1 MLKPNQK
8 SESSKKNQV
17 EKMFDSISFEYDL
30 LNEIMTFNSHK
41 RWKKNILNI
50 AKKLKPKNAL
60 DIATGTADIAINL
73 GSISNCKVVGVD
85 ISEQMLNVG
94 RKKITKMKLD
104 ESVRLETG
112 DAENLNFKDNYFDLV
127 TIGFGVRNF
136 QDLEKG
142 LRESFRVLNKEG
154 TLIILETSVPEN
166 RIMKLFYSIFTRTY
180 IPIMARIFSK
190 DKSAYNYLLNSA
202 ELFPSGTKFS
212 NILKSVGFADV
223 LIKPKL
229 FGSSTIYV
237 CKKK

>member
-1 MLKPNQK
+1 MKPHQESK
-8 SESSKKNQV
+8 SPKKNQV

-30 LNEIMTFNSHK
+30 LNAIMTFNSHK

-73 GSISNCKVVGVD
+73 GSISNCEVIGVD

-94 RKKITKMKLD
+94 REKITKMKLTK
-104 ESVRLETG
+104 SVRLESG

-142 LRESFRVLNKEG
+142 LSESLRVLKVKG
-154 TLIILETSVPEN
+154 TLIVLETSVPEN

-180 IPIMARIFSK
+180 IPIIAMIFSK

>member
-1 MLKPNQK
+1 LKPHQESK
-8 SESSKKNQV
+8 SPKKNQV

-30 LNEIMTFNSHK
+30 LNAIMTFNSHK

-73 GSISNCKVVGVD
+73 GSISDCKVVGVD

-142 LRESFRVLNKEG
+142 LRESFRVLNNEG

-166 RIMKLFYSIFTRTY
+166 RIYCIVFY
-180 IPIMARIFSK
+180 
-190 DKSAYNYLLNSA
+190 
-202 ELFPSGTKFS
+202 
-212 NILKSVGFADV
+212 
-223 LIKPKL
+223 
-229 FGSSTIYV
+229 
-237 CKKK
+237 

>member
-30 LNEIMTFNSHK
+30 LNGIMTFNSHK
-41 RWKKNILNI
+41 IWKKNILDI

-85 ISEQMLNVG
+85 ISEQMLSVG
-94 RKKITKMKLD
+94 REKISKNKLD
-104 ESVRLETG
+104 EMVSLETG
-112 DAENLNFKDNYFDLV
+112 DAENLNFKDGYFDLV

-142 LRESFRVLNKEG
+142 LKESYRVLNDTG
-154 TLIILETSVPEN
+154 TLVILETSVPEN
-166 RIMKLFYSIFTRTY
+166 IIMKFFYSLFTRTY
-180 IPIMARIFSK
+180 IPIMASIFSK

-202 ELFPSGTKFS
+202 EAFPSGTKFS
-212 NILKSVGFADV
+212 NILKSVGFENV
-223 LIKPKL
+223 MVQPKL
-229 FGSSTIYV
+229 FGSSTIYIAT
-237 CKKK
+237 K

>member
-30 LNEIMTFNSHK
+30 LNGIMTFNSHK
-41 RWKKNILNI
+41 RWKKNILDI

-85 ISEQMLNVG
+85 ISEQMLSVG
-94 RKKITKMKLD
+94 REKIIKKNLD
-104 ESVRLETG
+104 ETVSLETG
-112 DAENLNFKDNYFDLV
+112 DAENLNFKDGYFDLV

-142 LRESFRVLNKEG
+142 LKESYRVLNDTG
-154 TLIILETSVPEN
+154 TLVILETSVPEN
-166 RIMKLFYSIFTRTY
+166 RIMKFFYSLFTRTY
-180 IPIMARIFSK
+180 IPIMASIFSK

-202 ELFPSGTKFS
+202 EAFPLGTRFS
-212 NILKSVGFADV
+212 NILKSVGFENV
-223 LIKPKL
+223 IVKPKL
-229 FGSSTIYV
+229 FGSSTIYIAT
-237 CKKK
+237 K

>member
-8 SESSKKNQV
+8 SKSPKKSQV
-17 EKMFDSISFEYDL
+17 EKMFDSISSEYDL
-30 LNEIMTFNSHK
+30 LNGIMTFNSHK
-41 RWKKNILNI
+41 KWKKNILNI

-73 GSISNCKVVGVD
+73 GSIYDCKVVGVD
-85 ISEQMLNVG
+85 ISEQMLSVG

-104 ESVRLETG
+104 EAIRLETG

-212 NILKSVGFADV
+212 EILKSVGFSKV
-223 LIKPKL
+223 QIKPKL
-229 FGSSTIYV
+229 FGSSTIYIAT
-237 CKKK
+237 K

>member
-8 SESSKKNQV
+8 SKSPKKSQV
-17 EKMFDSISFEYDL
+17 EKMFDSISSEYDL
-30 LNEIMTFNSHK
+30 LNGIMTFNSHK
-41 RWKKNILNI
+41 KWKKNILNI

-73 GSISNCKVVGVD
+73 GSIYDCKVVGVD
-85 ISEQMLNVG
+85 ISEQMLSIG

-104 ESVRLETG
+104 EVIRLETG

-212 NILKSVGFADV
+212 EILKSVGFSKV
-223 LIKPKL
+223 QIKPKL
-229 FGSSTIYV
+229 FGSSTIYIAT
-237 CKKK
+237 K

>member
-8 SESSKKNQV
+8 SKSPKKIQV
-17 EKMFDSISFEYDL
+17 EKMFDSISSEYDL
-30 LNEIMTFNSHK
+30 LNGIMTFNSHK
-41 RWKKNILNI
+41 KWKKNILNI

-73 GSISNCKVVGVD
+73 GSIYDCKVVGVD
-85 ISEQMLNVG
+85 ISEQMLSVG

-104 ESVRLETG
+104 EAIRLDTG

-142 LRESFRVLNKEG
+142 LSECFRVLNEKG

-212 NILKSVGFADV
+212 EILKSVGFSKV
-223 LIKPKL
+223 QIKPKL
-229 FGSSTIYV
+229 FGSSTIYIAT
-237 CKKK
+237 K

>member
-1 MLKPNQK
+1 MKPHQESK
-8 SESSKKNQV
+8 SPKKNQV

-30 LNEIMTFNSHK
+30 LNAIMTFNSHK

-50 AKKLKPKNAL
+50 LKNLKPKNAL

-73 GSISNCKVVGVD
+73 GSISNCEVIGVD

-94 RKKITKMKLD
+94 REKITKMKLTK
-104 ESVRLETG
+104 SVRLESG

-142 LRESFRVLNKEG
+142 LSESLRVLKVKG
-154 TLIILETSVPEN
+154 TLIVLETSVPEN

-180 IPIMARIFSK
+180 IPIMAMIFSK

-212 NILKSVGFADV
+212 NILKSIGFADV

>member
-8 SESSKKNQV
+8 SKSSKQNQV
-17 EKMFDSISFEYDL
+17 EKMFNSISFEYDL
-30 LNEIMTFNSHK
+30 LNAIMTFNSHK

-50 AKKLKPKNAL
+50 AKKIKPKNVL

-73 GSISNCKVVGVD
+73 GSISDCKVVGVD
-85 ISEQMLNVG
+85 ISEQMLSIG
-94 RKKITKMKLD
+94 REKISKNKLD
-104 ESVRLETG
+104 EMVSLERG
-112 DAENLNFKDNYFDLV
+112 DAENLNFKDGYFDLV

-212 NILKSVGFADV
+212 EILKSVGFSKV
-223 LIKPKL
+223 QIKPKL
-229 FGSSTIYV
+229 FGSSTIYIAT
-237 CKKK
+237 K

>member
-8 SESSKKNQV
+8 SESPKKNQV

-30 LNEIMTFNSHK
+30 LNAIMTFNSHK

-73 GSISNCKVVGVD
+73 GSISNCEVIGVD

-94 RKKITKMKLD
+94 REKITKMKLTK
-104 ESVRLETG
+104 SVRLESG
-112 DAENLNFKDNYFDLV
+112 DAENLHFKDNYFDLV

-142 LRESFRVLNKEG
+142 LSESLRVLKAKG
-154 TLIILETSVPEN
+154 TLIVLETSVPEN

-180 IPIMARIFSK
+180 IPIMAMIFSK

-202 ELFPSGTKFS
+202 ELFPSGTKFKD
-212 NILKSVGFADV
+212 ILKSVGFSQV
-223 LIKPKL
+223 KIKPKL
-229 FGSSTIYV
+229 FGSSTIYIAT
-237 CKKK
+237 K

>member
-30 LNEIMTFNSHK
+30 LNGIMTFNSHK
-41 RWKKNILNI
+41 RWKKNILDI

-85 ISEQMLNVG
+85 ISAQMLNVG
-94 RKKITKMKLD
+94 REKISKNKLD
-104 ESVRLETG
+104 EMVRLETG
-112 DAENLNFKDNYFDLV
+112 DAENLNFKDGYFDLV

-142 LRESFRVLNKEG
+142 LKESYRVLNDTG
-154 TLIILETSVPEN
+154 TLVILETSVPEN
-166 RIMKLFYSIFTRTY
+166 IIMKFFYSLFTRTY
-180 IPIMARIFSK
+180 IPIMASIFSK

-202 ELFPSGTKFS
+202 EAFPSGIRFS
-212 NILKSVGFADV
+212 NILKSVGFENV
-223 LIKPKL
+223 IVKPKL
-229 FGSSTIYV
+229 FGSSTIYIAT
-237 CKKK
+237 K

>member
-8 SESSKKNQV
+8 SKSPKKNQV
-17 EKMFDSISFEYDL
+17 ENMFDSISFEYDL
-30 LNEIMTFNSHK
+30 LNGIMTFNNHK

-73 GSISNCKVVGVD
+73 GSIYDCKVVGVD
-85 ISEQMLNVG
+85 ISEQMLSVG

-104 ESVRLETG
+104 EVIRLETG

-142 LRESFRVLNKEG
+142 LSECFRVLNEKG

-212 NILKSVGFADV
+212 EILKSVGFSKV
-223 LIKPKL
+223 QIKPKL
-229 FGSSTIYV
+229 FGSSTIYIAT
-237 CKKK
+237 K